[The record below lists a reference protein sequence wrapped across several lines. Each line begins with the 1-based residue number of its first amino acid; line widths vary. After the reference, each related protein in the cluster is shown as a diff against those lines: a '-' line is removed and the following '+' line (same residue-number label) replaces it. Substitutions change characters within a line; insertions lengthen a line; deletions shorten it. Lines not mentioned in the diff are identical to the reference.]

1 MSSQSGFLPGDPCV
15 AELLSIM
22 HEIAFDNNPN
32 VDVRGVFLDISKA
45 FDKVWHDGIVFK
57 LSHMVLRVNYFRY
70 SKNLEQK
77 VVLNGK
83 TSVWRKINTGVP
95 QASVLG
101 PLLFLIYT
109 NDLPDGITSI
119 CKIFAD
125 DTSSFSKVL
134 DINMLQN
141 LILT

>member
-32 VDVRGVFLDISKA
+32 VDVRGLFPDISKA

-83 TSVWRKINTGVP
+83 ISVWRKINTGVP

-109 NDLPDGITSI
+109 NDLPDLID
-119 CKIFAD
+119 FR
-125 DTSSFSKVL
+125 SSNLHIVHIVFKSCAEASGW
-134 DINMLQN
+134 NLQKF
-141 LILT
+141 